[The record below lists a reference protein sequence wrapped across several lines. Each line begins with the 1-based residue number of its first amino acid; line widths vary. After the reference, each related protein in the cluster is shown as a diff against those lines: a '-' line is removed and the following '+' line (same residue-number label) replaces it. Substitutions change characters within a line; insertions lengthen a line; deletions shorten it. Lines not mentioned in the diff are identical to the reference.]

1 MSESRSLVSNESRKW
16 LEELYKDTNFS
27 PVTKH
32 NRLLYLQRLNL
43 LPDTYEEILLFPH
56 EVITGNT
63 PESRVAMLF
72 HVISFLKQLPSSD
85 INSKLLVKYYELV
98 TQDKAL
104 IREEREDNKS
114 KVHERQLPLEFLQ
127 NKLTEWV
134 PNFDYYMS
142 MALSKSKVERASL
155 YDRYQMLTMLSYYV
169 DTPAVRNDYNNLII
183 VDKESDTN
191 DTDNFVVVTPR
202 KIFVILN
209 KYKTSKVY
217 GKVRINLRPRSIE
230 LTRNLLRFRKALNL
244 KYVDGNTVDYLFNT
258 VISRGLKMF
267 RSYNVASQK
276 ITLLATEI
284 FGQKQTINNF
294 RHSWETS
301 IQHDPSYADMTIR
314 ERKKTHQELLHN
326 MNTALLYNRV

>member
-1 MSESRSLVSNESRKW
+1 MSESRKW

-32 NRLLYLQRLNL
+32 NRLSYLQRLNL
-43 LPDTYEEILLFPH
+43 LPSSYPLVLNNPRD
-56 EVITGNT
+56 VITGNT
-63 PESRVAMLF
+63 PESRVALLF

-85 INSKLLVKYYELV
+85 TNSKLLVKYYEMV
-98 TQDKAL
+98 TRDKAL
-104 IREEREDNKS
+104 IREELENNKS

-127 NKLTEWV
+127 NKLTEWI
-134 PNFDYYMS
+134 PDFDSYL
-142 MALSKSKVERASL
+142 AITLSKPKGERAKR

-183 VDKESDTN
+183 VDKESATN
-191 DTDNFVVVTPR
+191 DTDNFVVVTKR
-202 KIFVILN
+202 SVFVILN
-209 KYKTSKVY
+209 KYKTSRVY
-217 GKVRINLRPRSIE
+217 GKVRINLRPRSVE
-230 LTRNLLRFRKALNL
+230 LTRNLLRFRKELQL
-244 KYVDGNTVDYLFNT
+244 DYVDGNTIDYLFNT
-258 VISRGLKMF
+258 VTSNGLKMF
-267 RSYNVASQK
+267 RSYNTASQK

-284 FGQKQTINNF
+284 FGKKQTINNF

-301 IQHDPSYADMTIR
+301 IQHDPSYADMTIK